1 MTPANIIGMAKLKEL
16 RTIAIT
22 DHNSCRNCGP
32 TMELGEEAD
41 ILVIPGMELTTEE
54 EVHVICL
61 FETLPDALAFDA
73 YVYQRLQKITNNQTI
88 FGNQYIVDTKEQ
100 IVAEEPYLLINAT
113 TISFDE
119 VFSLMKEFHGIMIPA
134 HIDKSSNSLLSNLG
148 FIPMES
154 QFTCVEVKEIENI
167 ANIQKRNPYVNQ
179 CRVITNSDAHNL
191 WGVNEAINSIYV
203 KESTIKDVLKA
214 LTVLL
219 N

>member
-16 RTIAIT
+16 RAIAIT

-32 TMELGEEAD
+32 AMDLGEEAG
-41 ILVIPGMELTTEE
+41 ILVIPGMELTSEE

-61 FETLPDALAFDA
+61 FETLSDAMAFDA
-73 YVYQRLQKITNNQTI
+73 YVYQRLQKIANSPSI
-88 FGNQYIVDTKEQ
+88 FGNQFVVDAEEE
-100 IVAEEPYLLINAT
+100 ILSEEPYLMINAT
-113 TISFDE
+113 TISFNE
-119 VFSLMKEFHGIMIPA
+119 VFSLVKEFHGIMIPA

-154 QFTCVEVKEIENI
+154 QFTCVEVKELESIPNLRK
-167 ANIQKRNPYVNQ
+167 QNPYLNQ

-191 WGVNEAINSIYV
+191 WGLNEAIHSIYV
-203 KESTIKDVLKA
+203 KEVTTKEVLKA
-214 LTVLL
+214 LTILL